1 MKLANSHDK
10 LLVILLIRNEHKQ
23 EGNSQETESIDHP
36 QKKKTPKKKG
46 IYYR

>member
-36 QKKKTPKKKG
+36 QKKKNPKEKG
-46 IYYR
+46 NIL